1 MLIESLILEKN
12 LNEICYYV
20 AKLRS
25 KPEKEKFIKDIIH
38 IYIEH
43 FSIHNNVYV
52 SEFMWDRLSKL
63 LQFDALF
70 HKFACEICV
79 MCTYFTI
86 KHIDLENKH
95 TECIQDCITCFST
108 VIYQRSLKEILYCID
123 VIQTYTDKNFLSILK
138 VKQVEKVV
146 DPKYTDDSVWW
157 MWNTIYQIVSLA
169 KNNLFNNYI
178 KHAIFIFRTYFNKQ
192 NRKHR
197 ILFMKKIM
205 CSICLFQNVEYIPC
219 YNPLLIQIMM
229 KINFI
234 VDDYAVSKKLT
245 LLYYNVLYN
254 ILPHIIHTN
263 TLITCNH
270 LEEKKTVTVV
280 NKHRIDSENKCLIS
294 KINEH

>member
-1 MLIESLILEKN
+1 MMLIESMILEKN
-12 LNEICYYV
+12 VNEICHYV

-25 KPEKEKFIKDIIH
+25 KTEKEKFIKDIIQ

-43 FSIHNNVYV
+43 FSIHNNVYT
-52 SEFMWDRLSKL
+52 SEFMWDRLLKL

-86 KHIDLENKH
+86 KHIDLEKKN
-95 TECIQDCITCFST
+95 TQCIQDCITYFPT
-108 VIYQRSLKEILYCID
+108 VIYQRSLEEILYCID
-123 VIQTYTDKNFLSILK
+123 VIQTYTEKNFLTTLK
-138 VKQVEKVV
+138 IKQVENVV
-146 DPKYTDDSVWW
+146 DPKYADDSVWW
-157 MWNTIYQIVSLA
+157 MWNSIYQMLTLT
-169 KNNLFNNYI
+169 NNKLLNNYI

-197 ILFMKKIM
+197 ISFMKKIM
-205 CSICLFQNVEYIPC
+205 CNICLFQNVVYIPC

-234 VDDYAVSKKLT
+234 ADDYVVSKKLT

-254 ILPHIIHTN
+254 ILPHTIHTN
-263 TLITCNH
+263 TPITFNH
-270 LEEKKTVTVV
+270 VEEIKTVTV

-294 KINEH
+294 KINEE